1 MGIYVKKKTRM
12 QLYIYQHEITR
23 DYTVYPTQCHHEHS
37 DATSCLD
44 LCRRVN
50 SYSFGNLKVSSSLNT
65 DSLSACAPPWQS
77 ALYPWQRGLLKEASA
92 KGIRTDNVHVMHN
105 SE

>member
-44 LCRRVN
+44 LCRRVS
-50 SYSFGNLKVSSSLNT
+50 SYSFGNLKVSSSLYT
-65 DSLSACAPPWQS
+65 YSLRLVFPLGKAP
-77 ALYPWQRGLLKEASA
+77 YTPWQRGLLKEASA

-105 SE
+105 S